1 MNQCKIKIG
10 SAYDPRKAPRIA
22 GDSYRLQ
29 GILIEPSRMSHA
41 DRMDRLVFRTCMVI
55 LAGLVAA
62 FLLSV
67 A

>member
-1 MNQCKIKIG
+1 MNQCKVKIG

-29 GILIEPSRMSHA
+29 VMLIEPSRMSHA
-41 DRMDRLVFRTCMVI
+41 ERMDRFIFRICMVI
-55 LAGLVAA
+55 LAVLALV